1 MAALR
6 ITPPSSTG
14 SAWQPVV
21 SPISPG
27 GDSSSSSLSARCR
40 YLASRLGG
48 SAVHDDAHFEGSAS
62 TSSAPASP
70 HRTSPSPS
78 PGRSPRVGTN
88 LASPSNPPPSFPLS
102 PRSSLLGFDAA
113 PQHILDEIREE
124 EDGGESTPKVEQDM
138 TSAWA
143 PPRLAVPGQATDPQQ
158 QQFGHNELVS
168 PGTVTKPLPGGY
180 DVGGQAPPSPTRSYG
195 TASRTAST
203 GSQGSS
209 RRPSFASSMLLDLQQ
224 GEDDDD
230 TDMEEATIEEREN
243 ELRQALKD
251 GATWLGVDLWL
262 VDGEVLVASSQSSLD
277 PSRTFSATVVQ
288 PLLRIFSPQDEPTF
302 KIHRRRSSVYTHVK
316 PHSPFQLVIRLR
328 TPATTTFPYVV
339 SDLEPLHDA
348 SLLTMYCPNAGS
360 STAGLITVVSS
371 SANGAEMV
379 PFEQLSAVQGQRF
392 VYRDAP
398 LAAFDSD
405 KSLARSG
412 VDPALTPVAAG
423 ALVEVTGWDGQ
434 KSLSDEQ
441 RERIR
446 AQVERAH
453 AHGLKVRFEA
463 LPNFPVHVREQCRQA
478 LLALGADYL

>member
-1 MAALR
+1 
-6 ITPPSSTG
+6 
-14 SAWQPVV
+14 
-21 SPISPG
+21 
-27 GDSSSSSLSARCR
+27 
-40 YLASRLGG
+40 
-48 SAVHDDAHFEGSAS
+48 
-62 TSSAPASP
+62 
-70 HRTSPSPS
+70 
-78 PGRSPRVGTN
+78 
-88 LASPSNPPPSFPLS
+88 
-102 PRSSLLGFDAA
+102 
-113 PQHILDEIREE
+113 
-124 EDGGESTPKVEQDM
+124 M

-158 QQFGHNELVS
+158 HFAHNELVS

-180 DVGGQAPPSPTRSYG
+180 DGGAQAPPSPTRSYG

-203 GSQGSS
+203 GSLGSS

-224 GEDDDD
+224 GDDDDD

-243 ELRQALKD
+243 ELRHALKD

-288 PLLRIFSPQDEPTF
+288 PLLRIFSPQDDSTI
-302 KIHRRRSSVYTHVK
+302 KMHRRRSSVYAHVK

-405 KSLARSG
+405 EALADSNI
-412 VDPALTPVAAG
+412 DPALTPVAAG

-478 LLALGADYL
+478 LLTLGADYL